1 MNKIFDSLSAYF
13 YYRFFLLKSCLI
25 SKKNINF
32 VNLVITNISHFG
44 KKLQI
49 HFLFNKCLTKYV
61 KLFFTFMKKLFLLSM
76 ETTIGQKIKEVFE
89 SKKMRMNEFADKID
103 TVRQNVYKIFQ
114 RDSID
119 TELLVKISEIL
130 DHNFFQ
136 YFHPKTSDTV
146 PANLSKSQS
155 ADYQEVIKKLNE
167 TEQELALAH
176 KEIDYLKKII
186 DLMEERAL
194 LITSKQRA

>member
-1 MNKIFDSLSAYF
+1 
-13 YYRFFLLKSCLI
+13 
-25 SKKNINF
+25 
-32 VNLVITNISHFG
+32 
-44 KKLQI
+44 
-49 HFLFNKCLTKYV
+49 
-61 KLFFTFMKKLFLLSM
+61 MKKLFILSM

-89 SKKMRMNEFADKID
+89 SKKMRMNDFAEKID

-136 YFHPKTSDTV
+136 YFHPKTSGGLEG
-146 PANLSKSQS
+146 NHLKSQS
-155 ADYQEVIKKLNE
+155 SDYQEVIKKLSE
-167 TEQELALAH
+167 TEQELALAQ

-194 LITSKQRA
+194 LITKRA